1 MDAPEDCLDADGVL
15 DVDGVDVS
23 DGFNLVVG
31 ASEVPPE
38 FAPAG
43 SLSKWKTQLRDSK
56 QLCGNTCG
64 KVLRGLLI
72 TPACLCLCC
81 VL

>member
-1 MDAPEDCLDADGVL
+1 MSQAEPIPQPLPVPLPVEPVCPELVQVEAPEDCLDSDGVL

-38 FAPAG
+38 FAPSG
-43 SLSKWKTQLRDSK
+43 SLSKWMTLK
-56 QLCGNTCG
+56 
-64 KVLRGLLI
+64 I
-72 TPACLCLCC
+72 
-81 VL
+81 